1 MQTTTYPST
10 TGNATQPAT
19 SGKDAMKDFTSST
32 TPPPRA
38 AADHL
43 GAVAGKAAQSVR
55 EIVDEGKAVAA
66 ERFDAGAQWV
76 GAITRENPMR
86 TLGVVAA
93 VGVVIGLLL
102 GRR

>member
-1 MQTTTYPST
+1 MQTSTYPSA
-10 TGNATQPAT
+10 TGNAAIPST
-19 SGKDAMKDFTSST
+19 SGKDAMKDFASST
-32 TPPPRA
+32 PPQA
-38 AADHL
+38 AVERL

-66 ERFDAGAQWV
+66 ERFDAGAEWV
-76 GAITRENPMR
+76 GTVTRENPMR